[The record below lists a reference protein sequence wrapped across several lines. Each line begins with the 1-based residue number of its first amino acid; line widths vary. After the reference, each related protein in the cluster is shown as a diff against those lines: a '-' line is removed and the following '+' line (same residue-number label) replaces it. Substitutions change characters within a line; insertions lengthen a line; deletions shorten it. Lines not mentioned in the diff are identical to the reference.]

1 MTSDAQPDIGHVQEL
16 LEAVRDQAGVP
27 ADEPYRIPGA
37 HFTPPTPT
45 PTPTP
50 QQR

>member
-1 MTSDAQPDIGHVQEL
+1 MTTDAQTDIGHIHEL
-16 LEAVRDQAGVP
+16 VDAVREQAGIT
-27 ADEPYRIPGA
+27 AEEPYRIPGA
-37 HFTPPTPT
+37 HFTPPK

>member
-1 MTSDAQPDIGHVQEL
+1 MTTDAQPNADHVHEL
-16 LEAVRDQAGVP
+16 VEAVREQARVP

-37 HFTPPTPT
+37 HFTPPK